1 MKIKLKILKF
11 FLALVLLRYNLREV
25 FTQQLYGKEKT
36 ARLLRKTKQQ

>member
-25 FTQQLYGKEKT
+25 FTQQLYGKENQIDSE
-36 ARLLRKTKQQ
+36 RFW